1 MIKTNY
7 HTHTFRCGHANGDEE
22 AMIKSAID
30 NKIEVLGFSEHIPL
44 HNYRYHILKGLPH
57 TLKDINAFS
66 VAIKTIITNG
76 PSMRMPYSNKKF
88 HLEEVKR
95 LKRKYKDQ
103 ITIYQGF
110 EAEYF
115 EEYLDY
121 YQDLLSSKEIDY
133 LILGNHF
140 NRYAVHT
147 CYYGKSNITNEEII
161 SYKNDL
167 LKAMDTNLFSYI
179 AHPDLFMIGKG
190 RFDDFCKNITQ
201 EICQKAL
208 EKDIPLEINAGGIRK
223 GLCKIDD
230 EMLYLYPNDHFFEI
244 VGEMGCK
251 VILGIDAHDL
261 NDFNDEIFETLNRF
275 VNRHHLN
282 IIDSFKFRKGK

>member
-1 MIKTNY
+1 M
-7 HTHTFRCGHANGDEE
+7 
-22 AMIKSAID
+22 
-30 NKIEVLGFSEHIPL
+30 
-44 HNYRYHILKGLPH
+44 
-57 TLKDINAFS
+57 
-66 VAIKTIITNG
+66 
-76 PSMRMPYSNKKF
+76 
-88 HLEEVKR
+88 
-95 LKRKYKDQ
+95 
-103 ITIYQGF
+103 
-110 EAEYF
+110 
-115 EEYLDY
+115 
-121 YQDLLSSKEIDY
+121 SSKEIDY

-147 CYYGKSNITNEEII
+147 CYYGKLNITNEEII

-190 RFDDFCKNITQ
+190 RFDDFCKNIAQ

-223 GLCKIDD
+223 GLYKIDD
-230 EMLYLYPNDHFFEI
+230 EMLYSYPNDHFFEI

-251 VILGIDAHDL
+251 VILGIDAHDP

-275 VNRHHLN
+275 VNKHHLN